1 LASAT
6 NKTALPERFSPAV
19 IHEPARRGKTVGHS
33 DRYGQLMQVA
43 SAMFQPAELQR
54 LMPRMH
60 STGAS
65 AEGNNGHRLEK
76 LDPIAATEALAYDFL
91 IKGGKHS
98 RPFITLAVYDA
109 LTSGDHALPAAADYL
124 AQLSPA
130 VKRCALS
137 IETFHKASLVHD
149 DIQDDDDY
157 RYGVP
162 TLHRAYG
169 IATAINVGDYLI
181 GLGYRLVSREG
192 KSLGYDVAGDILDRL
207 AEAHLRL
214 SEGQGA
220 ELLWRDSRNKQLTPA
235 DALRIYALKTAP
247 AFEAALHTGL
257 RLAGPADAFRDSIG
271 QFARNLGIA
280 FQIINDLNDW
290 HGDNHNK
297 LSAAGDVIGGR
308 PTVLWAL
315 ALERLSAGDR
325 MQLESL
331 AAKQPLCQHT
341 LSEIRQLYD
350 EAGVF
355 QQANRLIEQ
364 HQHRA
369 EAIAEQIEPELLR
382 RLLDYL
388 IELVLERRHHGYPDN
403 GKWTPPGQSA

>member
-19 IHEPARRGKTVGHS
+19 VHEPTRRGKTAGHW
-33 DRYGQLMQVA
+33 DRYGQLMHVA
-43 SAMFQPAELQR
+43 AAMFQPAELQR
-54 LMPRMH
+54 LAPRMH
-60 STGAS
+60 PTGALT
-65 AEGNNGHRLEK
+65 EGSNGQRLEK

-109 LTSGDHALPAAADYL
+109 LTSSDDALPAAADYL
-124 AQLSPA
+124 AQLSPS

-149 DIQDDDDY
+149 DIQDDDDF

-162 TLHRAYG
+162 TLHRTYG

-192 KSLGYDVAGDILDRL
+192 RSLGYDVAGDILDRL

-220 ELLWRDSRNKQLTPA
+220 ELLWRDSRNKQLTPT

-257 RLAGPADAFRDSIG
+257 RLAGPTELYRDSIG

-290 HGDNHNK
+290 HSDNHNK

-315 ALERLSAGDR
+315 ALERLSPPSRAR
-325 MQLESL
+325 LEAL
-331 AAKQPLCQHT
+331 ANKQPVGKANLQ
-341 LSEIRQLYD
+341 EICQLYE

-355 QQANRLIEQ
+355 HQANRLIEQ

-369 EAIAEQIEPELLR
+369 EAIAEQIEPEPLR

-388 IELVLERRHHGYPDN
+388 IELVLERRNHHVSTN
-403 GKWTPPGQSA
+403 GKWTPAGPAA

>member
-1 LASAT
+1 
-6 NKTALPERFSPAV
+6 
-19 IHEPARRGKTVGHS
+19 
-33 DRYGQLMQVA
+33 
-43 SAMFQPAELQR
+43 
-54 LMPRMH
+54 
-60 STGAS
+60 TGAS
-65 AEGNNGHRLEK
+65 AEGNNGQRLEK

-109 LTSGDHALPAAADYL
+109 LTSGDHALPAAAGYV

-257 RLAGPADAFRDSIG
+257 RL
-271 QFARNLGIA
+271 
-280 FQIINDLNDW
+280 
-290 HGDNHNK
+290 
-297 LSAAGDVIGGR
+297 
-308 PTVLWAL
+308 
-315 ALERLSAGDR
+315 
-325 MQLESL
+325 
-331 AAKQPLCQHT
+331 
-341 LSEIRQLYD
+341 
-350 EAGVF
+350 
-355 QQANRLIEQ
+355 
-364 HQHRA
+364 
-369 EAIAEQIEPELLR
+369 
-382 RLLDYL
+382 
-388 IELVLERRHHGYPDN
+388 
-403 GKWTPPGQSA
+403 